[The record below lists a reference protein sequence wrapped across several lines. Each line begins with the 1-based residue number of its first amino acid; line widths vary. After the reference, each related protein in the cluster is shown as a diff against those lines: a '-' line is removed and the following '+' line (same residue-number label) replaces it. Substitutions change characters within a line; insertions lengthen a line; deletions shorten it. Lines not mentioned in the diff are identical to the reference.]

1 MSNLCTGSG
10 QEIHVGDVGT
20 MFIATLVEDGVAL
33 DISAATTL
41 EVVFAKPDGTAATR
55 TAVFYSDGTDG
66 KIRYATITGDLD
78 QDGKWKVQAYVEMP
92 SWSGHSDIAT
102 FRVYSNLS

>member
-1 MSNLCTGSG
+1 MPSSCTGSG

-20 MFIATLVEDGVAL
+20 MFIATLVEDSVAV
-33 DISAATTL
+33 DISSATTV
-41 EVVFAKPDGTAATR
+41 EMVFLKPDGTAVSK

-66 KIRYATITGDLD
+66 KIRYATLAGDLD
-78 QDGKWKVQAYVEMP
+78 QAGKWKLQAYVEMP